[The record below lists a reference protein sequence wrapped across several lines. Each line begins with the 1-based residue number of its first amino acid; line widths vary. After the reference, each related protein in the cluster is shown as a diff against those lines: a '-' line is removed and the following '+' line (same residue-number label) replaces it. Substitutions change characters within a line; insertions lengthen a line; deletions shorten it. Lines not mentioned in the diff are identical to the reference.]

1 MFIDVLIAIFNIYSS
16 SFGYGPKG
24 DRDISKPQSFDAQT
38 PLSLH
43 FRRWLE
49 ELLRLPGDMQTSKVL
64 VLEATVPHDL
74 LDLKISLLSFVLQ
87 RKWSWICGLIVK
99 PSPTWMS
106 SSLKMIPPLTGHNC
120 IHKKKHPKVSTCFLW
135 WPFCGDTNEVVF
147 QPHLWRDSWLFR
159 TASTT
164 CGVSLWEGCPQW
176 LLGRTWC

>member
-120 IHKKKHPKVSTCFLW
+120 IHKKKTSQSFHLFSVVTILW
-135 WPFCGDTNEVVF
+135 WYKRGGIPTSFVAWFVV
-147 QPHLWRDSWLFR
+147 
-159 TASTT
+159 
-164 CGVSLWEGCPQW
+164 V
-176 LLGRTWC
+176 